1 MKMSDFPFFFA
12 QARWKFLSFFSL
24 DFDILTPFLSFFHTK
39 HVTRAKQL
47 KACVYSQISTNKNKK
62 RQHLGAAVR
71 SENQK

>member
-1 MKMSDFPFFFA
+1 MKMSDFPSLA
-12 QARWKFLSFFSL
+12 QARWKILSFFAL

-39 HVTRAKQL
+39 HVTRAKQ